1 MKLSLK
7 FFCIAYII
15 VLLSTGAGGFFII
28 KSVNDTVWKAQT
40 DRVSAAAYY
49 AADSFIALS
58 ESIYIETDTKMR
70 DLTQQIKSV
79 LDSAVNELT
88 IYTPQTVKKEYADLK
103 DNEGLS
109 LFFEGGGRLY
119 MESVCRVKSGTQ
131 VYYVA
136 VRSDFTEIKNQ
147 QRRFWSLYGVTV
159 FTISAVSGLLLFL
172 SAKKITY
179 PLKRLA
185 RASDEIALG
194 NYGKTV
200 DVKGSD
206 NEISA
211 LSKSFNTMSLAVE
224 QNIKEIKED
233 GERRDRFVSDFSH
246 ELKTPMT
253 AIIGYAQLLDSYELE
268 PQERKEAAQAVYG
281 EAKRL
286 ERLSRQMLDL
296 YILRNEST
304 EFEEIGLSEIEKQLK
319 TTLEFLSEK
328 YRVPFSVDL
337 GTETV
342 FANRELL
349 ISLLYNLADNA
360 FKASEPESPI
370 EIYSAL
376 EDGRVKITV
385 RDRGRG
391 IAKENLQLLTEPFYR
406 EDKSRSRAQGGA
418 GLGLSLCKE
427 IAEIHGTSLCFES
440 EKGKGTAVSFA
451 LRKGGAENENT

>member
-7 FFCIAYII
+7 FFCIAYLI

-28 KSVNDTVWKAQT
+28 RSVNDAVWQAQT

-49 AADSFIALS
+49 AADSFSALT
-58 ESIYIETDTKMR
+58 ESVFIETNTEMR
-70 DLTQQIKSV
+70 ELTQQIKSV
-79 LDSAVNELT
+79 LDSAVNELR
-88 IYTPQTVKKEYADLK
+88 IYTPQTVREEYAALK
-103 DNEGLS
+103 ENEGVS
-109 LFFEGGGRLY
+109 SFFESGGRLY

-159 FTISAVSGLLLFL
+159 FTISAVSGFLLFL
-172 SAKKITY
+172 SAKKITA

-185 RASDEIALG
+185 KASDEIALG

-224 QNIKEIKED
+224 QNIKEIKEE
-233 GERRDRFVSDFSH
+233 GERRDRFVADFSH

-253 AIIGYAQLLDSYELE
+253 AIMGYAQLLDSYELE

-296 YILRNEST
+296 YVLRNESV
-304 EFEEIGLSEIEKQLK
+304 EFEEIGLYEIGKQLK

-328 YRVPFSVDL
+328 YRVPFSVEL
-337 GTETV
+337 GSETV
-342 FANRELL
+342 LANRELL
-349 ISLLYNLADNA
+349 LSLLYNLADNA
-360 FKASEPESPI
+360 FKASELESPI
-370 EIYSAL
+370 EIYSAF
-376 EDGRVKITV
+376 ENGKVKITV
-385 RDRGRG
+385 CDRGRG
-391 IAKENLQLLTEPFYR
+391 ISEESIALITEPFYR
-406 EDKSRSRAQGGA
+406 EDKSRSRALGGA
-418 GLGLSLCKE
+418 GLGLSLSRE

-451 LRKGGAENENT
+451 LRKGGAENENA

>member
-15 VLLSTGAGGFFII
+15 TLLSAGLGGFFII
-28 KSVNDTVWKAQT
+28 KSVNDAVWQAQT

-49 AADSFIALS
+49 AADSFAALS
-58 ESIYIETDTKMR
+58 ESVFIETNTEMR
-70 DLTQQIKSV
+70 ELTQQIKSV
-79 LDSAVNELT
+79 LDSVINELK
-88 IYTPQTVKKEYADLK
+88 IYTTQTVGDKYADLK

-109 LFFEGGGRLY
+109 LFFEGGGRIY
-119 MESVCRVKSGTQ
+119 MESVCRVKSGAE

-136 VRSDFTEIKNQ
+136 VRSDFTEINNQ

-159 FTISAVSGLLLFL
+159 FTISAVSGLLLFF
-172 SAKKITY
+172 SAKKITS

-185 RASDEIALG
+185 RASDEIARG

-200 DVKGSD
+200 DIKGSD

-224 QNIKEIKED
+224 QNIKEIKEEA
-233 GERRDRFVSDFSH
+233 ERRDRFVADFSH

-268 PQERKEAAQAVYG
+268 PHERKSAAETVYK

-286 ERLSRQMLDL
+286 EKLSRQMLDL
-296 YILRNEST
+296 YVLRNESV
-304 EFEEIGLSEIEKQLK
+304 EFEEIGLSKIGEQLK

-328 YRVPFSVDL
+328 YRVPFSVEL
-337 GTETV
+337 GSETV
-342 FANRELL
+342 LANRELL
-349 ISLLYNLADNA
+349 LSLLYNLADNA

-370 EIYSAL
+370 EIYSDL
-376 EDGRVKITV
+376 EDGSVKITV
-385 RDRGRG
+385 RDHGRG
-391 IAKENLQLLTEPFYR
+391 IEKESIALITEPFYR
-406 EDKSRSRAQGGA
+406 EDKSRSRAWGGA

-451 LRKGGAENENT
+451 LRKDGAENENA

>member
-103 DNEGLS
+103 DNECLS

>member
-49 AADSFIALS
+49 AADSFTALT
-58 ESIYIETDTKMR
+58 EAAFIETDTEMR
-70 DLTQQIKSV
+70 ELTQQIKSV

-88 IYTPQTVKKEYADLK
+88 IYTPQTVKDEYAALK
-103 DNEGLS
+103 ENEGVS
-109 LFFEGGGRLY
+109 SFFEGGGRLN
-119 MESVCRVKSGTQ
+119 MESICKVKSGTQ
-131 VYYVA
+131 MYYVA

-147 QRRFWSLYGVTV
+147 QRRSWSLYGVTV
-159 FTISAVSGLLLFL
+159 FSISAVSGLLLFL
-172 SAKKITY
+172 SARKITA

-391 IAKENLQLLTEPFYR
+391 IAKENLRLLTEPFYR
-406 EDKSRSRAQGGA
+406 EDKSRSRAWGGA